1 MTNTARARYRFAQW
15 TLRAITTMAVR
26 HFGLCLSCDERSTDT
41 TDPDTAQ
48 LWCLKHAGLTGHTG
62 YELSAFQ
69 HFNATMTDSPAG
81 PTRRSSR
88 PL

>member
-15 TLRAITTMAVR
+15 TLRAITTMSIR
-26 HFGLCLSCDERSTDT
+26 HVSLCVSCGERSNDT

-48 LWCLKHAGLTGHTG
+48 LWCLEHAGLTGHTG

-69 HFNATMTDSPAG
+69 HFNATMTEPTEGPAG
-81 PTRRSSR
+81 RSAR
-88 PL
+88 HP